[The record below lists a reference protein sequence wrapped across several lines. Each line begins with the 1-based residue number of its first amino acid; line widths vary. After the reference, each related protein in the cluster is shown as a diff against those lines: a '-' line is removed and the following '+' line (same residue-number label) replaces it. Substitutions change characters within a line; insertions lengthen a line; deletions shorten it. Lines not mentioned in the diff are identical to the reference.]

1 MGEALAQRGCAFQ
14 MAISRT
20 VLPVGHVS
28 HLALDRVCSS
38 RTTSNA
44 LECACSCGKPETARK
59 VASVTS
65 PDPVII
71 SWFTRL
77 GETNPGWPRN
87 HRGRA

>member
-44 LECACSCGKPETARK
+44 LVLVESQ
-59 VASVTS
+59 
-65 PDPVII
+65 
-71 SWFTRL
+71 RL
-77 GETNPGWPRN
+77 LEKSLLSHHQIP
-87 HRGRA
+87 